1 MKLNLT
7 VFVSFIGLT
16 AFSPGIQ
23 LNSYSLDFKKN
34 QVTSRFCKEV
44 IMRPDGSADSVYIS
58 QGEFDSNGQLARH
71 TSFFAGK
78 RKLYEQRFEY
88 AQGKWPTKSFVSH
101 AFNQWEEVEIQHLFD
116 DKGQLI
122 ARICPVE
129 IRNFWSKEEYFYDEN
144 GRMTKC
150 IRYRNIDGAY
160 DSQEVEEYSSTIHS
174 GENTPTYIHDH
185 RGLLINQ
192 QLHGSNGNSKSFLLF
207 EYK

>member
-1 MKLNLT
+1 MKLSLT
-7 VFVSFIGLT
+7 VFFSIIGFS
-16 AFSPGIQ
+16 AFSQGIQ

-34 QVTSRFCKEV
+34 QVSSRFCKEV
-44 IMRPDGSADSVYIS
+44 VMRPDGGVDSIYIS
-58 QGEFDSNGQLARH
+58 EGEFNSIGQLVKY

-78 RKLYEQRFEY
+78 RKLYEERFEY
-88 AQGKWPTKSFVSH
+88 SEGTWPSKSFVSH
-101 AFNQWEEVEIQHLFD
+101 AFNQWEEVELLHSYN

-122 ARICPVE
+122 ARICPIE

-160 DSQEVEEYSSTIHS
+160 DSQELEEYSSTIHS
-174 GENTPTYIHDH
+174 GENSPTFIHDH

-192 QLHGSNGNSKSFLLF
+192 QLHGTNGNSKSFLLF